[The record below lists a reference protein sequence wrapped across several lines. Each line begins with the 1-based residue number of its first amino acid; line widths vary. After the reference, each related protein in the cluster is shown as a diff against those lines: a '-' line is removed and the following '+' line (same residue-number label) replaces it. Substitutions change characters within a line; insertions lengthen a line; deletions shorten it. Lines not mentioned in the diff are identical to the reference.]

1 MNPPFFIGPLAPGF
15 RVPPGDTAALSTN
28 KIIYD
33 LLFAENK
40 VDTPTIG
47 FVDVRDVAIG
57 LVKGQ
62 KTPGKHRIVFGGEWF
77 TLGEAV
83 DYIASIHPELKGR
96 LATASP
102 TTQKKS
108 LLDNSKAAL
117 VLDLTPRSWKESV
130 RNGIDDLLKLEKS
143 WVL

>member
-1 MNPPFFIGPLAPGF
+1 VNPPFFIGPLAPGF

-28 KIIYD
+28 KFIYD

-40 VDTPTIG
+40 VDTPAMG

-62 KTPGKHRIVFGGEWF
+62 KTLGKHRIVFGGEWF
-77 TLGEAV
+77 TLGEAI

-102 TTQKKS
+102 TAQKKS

-117 VLDLTPRSWKESV
+117 VLDLTPRSWRESV
-130 RNGIDDLLKLEKS
+130 GDGIDDLLKLEKS
-143 WVL
+143 WVA